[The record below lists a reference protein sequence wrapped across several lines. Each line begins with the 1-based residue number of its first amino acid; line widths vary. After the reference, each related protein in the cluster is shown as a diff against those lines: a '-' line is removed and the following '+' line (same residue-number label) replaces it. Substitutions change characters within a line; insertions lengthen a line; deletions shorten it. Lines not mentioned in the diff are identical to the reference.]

1 MNKTK
6 LSAHQ
11 LFSLIVL
18 FELGSAI
25 VVGVGKEA
33 KQDAW
38 LAVLLG
44 MVAGLGLFM
53 IYGWLHKLYPELSLS
68 NILEK
73 VLGKWLGRLLGVLY
87 ILYFLYISCRLLR
100 DFGALLL
107 TAALPETPIYIV
119 TFMMALVIVYASYLG
134 IETIGKTGEL
144 LYIFFTMMLGLA
156 GLVLIL
162 ISNVMKAENL
172 MPVLERGWKPVVN
185 AAFPQVYTFPF
196 GEMVIF
202 TMLMPYLHDPRRAI
216 QTGLKGMLLSGLI
229 LTLMSVIY
237 IGVLG
242 VYGMENAVF
251 PLLKMTARIQV
262 GDFIQHLESIALV
275 ILIVGGFL
283 KCLLFFLRGRNR
295 FERVYSF

>member
-144 LYIFFTMMLGLA
+144 LYIFYDDVGTCGTRAYFDIQCDESGEFDACFGKRMEAGCERSLSA
-156 GLVLIL
+156 GLHLPL
-162 ISNVMKAENL
+162 W
-172 MPVLERGWKPVVN
+172 RDG
-185 AAFPQVYTFPF
+185 
-196 GEMVIF
+196 
-202 TMLMPYLHDPRRAI
+202 YLHYAYA
-216 QTGLKGMLLSGLI
+216 L
-229 LTLMSVIY
+229 
-237 IGVLG
+237 
-242 VYGMENAVF
+242 F
-251 PLLKMTARIQV
+251 ARSPSSHP
-262 GDFIQHLESIALV
+262 D
-275 ILIVGGFL
+275 
-283 KCLLFFLRGRNR
+283 RT
-295 FERVYSF
+295 